1 MLQQELH
8 RLHTFENWVIY
19 IVYEVITTKGQILQ
33 GATEAK
39 ACNGI

>member
-19 IVYEVITTKGQILQ
+19 IVYEVITTNRTNIARGYGSQSL
-33 GATEAK
+33 
-39 ACNGI
+39 